1 MRFLLYSLDKSYL
14 IKFQMKKS
22 RFLVLLGSLIVG
34 ANVLGQGSIDTE
46 TRMLKKARK
55 IISQMTVEE
64 KISQMMNEAPGIE
77 RLGIKPYD
85 WWSEGLHGVARNGCA
100 TVFPAPIGIGATFD
114 PNLIEQVGDVI
125 ATEGRAKYNVARQ
138 IGNYGR
144 YAGLTYWSPNVNI
157 FRDPRWGRGQ
167 ETYGE
172 DPYLTAEI
180 GKAYVRGLQGNDPFF
195 LKAAAC
201 AKHYAVHSG
210 PEALRHEFNA
220 SPSKRD
226 LFETYLPAFE
236 ALVKEAKVEAVMGAY
251 NRVYGESA
259 SGSFFLLTDILRKKW
274 GFKGHVVSDCGA
286 VDDIYGGHKI
296 AKDVAEASAIALKS
310 GLNLNC
316 GGSFHALK
324 EALER
329 KLITEVD
336 LDNALMPLMM
346 TRLKLGNLTDDDESP
361 YKNISDSVIASYT
374 HAMVAREVAQK
385 SMVLLKNNNHTLP
398 LKKDVKTIFVAGP
411 YAADTYVMMG
421 NYYGVS
427 PRSNTFLQGIAAK
440 VSGGTSIN
448 YKIGILPTTP
458 NMNPADWT
466 VGEVR
471 AAEVAIVVIG
481 LSGIDEGEEGD
492 AIASSHRGDKQN
504 LKLPEHQLKF
514 LRDISRNRWNK
525 LVTVITGGSPI
536 DLEEVSELSDA
547 VIMAWYPGQEGG
559 MALGD
564 LLFGDVSFSGR
575 MPVTFPINSDWLP
588 AFEDYNM
595 QGRTYK
601 YMTDNIMYPFGYG
614 LTYGD
619 VSYSD
624 VKILNPKYD
633 GKQEIHVQATLRN
646 NGNNEVEEVVQ
657 LYLSAPGAGVI
668 TPISSLIGFK
678 RVTLES
684 HLSQTVE
691 FIIKPDQ
698 LKMVMEDGSKNLLK
712 GKYTIIVSGAAP
724 CKRSKELGVGESKI
738 DFEIW

>member
-668 TPISSLIGFK
+668 RDI
-678 RVTLES
+678 
-684 HLSQTVE
+684 Q
-691 FIIKPDQ
+691 
-698 LKMVMEDGSKNLLK
+698 
-712 GKYTIIVSGAAP
+712 
-724 CKRSKELGVGESKI
+724 
-738 DFEIW
+738 

>member
-144 YAGLTYWSPNVNI
+144 YAGLIYWSPNVNI

-172 DPYLTAEI
+172 DTYLTAEI

-259 SGSFFLLTDILRKKW
+259 SGSFFLLTDILRKK
-274 GFKGHVVSDCGA
+274 
-286 VDDIYGGHKI
+286 
-296 AKDVAEASAIALKS
+296 
-310 GLNLNC
+310 
-316 GGSFHALK
+316 
-324 EALER
+324 
-329 KLITEVD
+329 
-336 LDNALMPLMM
+336 
-346 TRLKLGNLTDDDESP
+346 
-361 YKNISDSVIASYT
+361 
-374 HAMVAREVAQK
+374 
-385 SMVLLKNNNHTLP
+385 
-398 LKKDVKTIFVAGP
+398 
-411 YAADTYVMMG
+411 
-421 NYYGVS
+421 
-427 PRSNTFLQGIAAK
+427 
-440 VSGGTSIN
+440 
-448 YKIGILPTTP
+448 
-458 NMNPADWT
+458 
-466 VGEVR
+466 
-471 AAEVAIVVIG
+471 
-481 LSGIDEGEEGD
+481 
-492 AIASSHRGDKQN
+492 
-504 LKLPEHQLKF
+504 
-514 LRDISRNRWNK
+514 
-525 LVTVITGGSPI
+525 
-536 DLEEVSELSDA
+536 
-547 VIMAWYPGQEGG
+547 
-559 MALGD
+559 
-564 LLFGDVSFSGR
+564 
-575 MPVTFPINSDWLP
+575 
-588 AFEDYNM
+588 
-595 QGRTYK
+595 
-601 YMTDNIMYPFGYG
+601 
-614 LTYGD
+614 
-619 VSYSD
+619 
-624 VKILNPKYD
+624 
-633 GKQEIHVQATLRN
+633 
-646 NGNNEVEEVVQ
+646 
-657 LYLSAPGAGVI
+657 
-668 TPISSLIGFK
+668 
-678 RVTLES
+678 
-684 HLSQTVE
+684 
-691 FIIKPDQ
+691 
-698 LKMVMEDGSKNLLK
+698 
-712 GKYTIIVSGAAP
+712 
-724 CKRSKELGVGESKI
+724 
-738 DFEIW
+738 

>member
-1 MRFLLYSLDKSYL
+1 
-14 IKFQMKKS
+14 MKKS

-668 TPISSLIGFK
+668 RDI
-678 RVTLES
+678 
-684 HLSQTVE
+684 Q
-691 FIIKPDQ
+691 
-698 LKMVMEDGSKNLLK
+698 
-712 GKYTIIVSGAAP
+712 
-724 CKRSKELGVGESKI
+724 
-738 DFEIW
+738 